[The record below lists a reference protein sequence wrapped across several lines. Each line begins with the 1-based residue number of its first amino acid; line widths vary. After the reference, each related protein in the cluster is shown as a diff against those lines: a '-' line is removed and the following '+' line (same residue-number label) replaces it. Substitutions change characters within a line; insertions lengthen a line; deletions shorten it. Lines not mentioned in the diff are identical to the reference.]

1 QTSLYQQTMIGDLP
15 WHELVKYLMVGLS
28 LLMISNVRYP
38 AFPRTGLRDWR
49 GVLGSIT
56 VLTCFAG
63 AIFLPREFFFPAGL
77 IYVMVGLLGTSLQ
90 SLSDRPEPLAADDI
104 SDERAVA
111 ASDALT
117 VVNANRRRKRR
128 RTRDDNSVTP
138 KSPSSSRSTQEPKE

>member
-1 QTSLYQQTMIGDLP
+1 MIGDLP

-77 IYVMVGLLGTSLQ
+77 TYVMVGLLGTILQ
-90 SLSDRPEPLAADDI
+90 SLSDRPDPLAAEEMA
-104 SDERAVA
+104 DERATA

-128 RTRDDNSVTP
+128 RTRDDNPVVP
-138 KSPSSSRSTQEPKE
+138 PPPSSTTSRSLPEPKE